1 MSDLS
6 AEEHV
11 SKAIALHESGALQES
26 TWHLRH
32 AAKQGH
38 PTGMLL
44 YALAC
49 RHGWGMRPNPR
60 EGVQWLRKAAESA
73 SLEIADDESQAKE
86 GKPVDAA
93 DRKTRKA
100 QFALSIYELGVSHM
114 NGWGIEQ
121 DKALALRCFE
131 IAACKLTTHR
141 LLLIITNRCLAWGDV
156 DALAEAGFCY
166 AQGIGCKKDL
176 KKSAKYYR
184 EAEARGMSMVGTSW

>member
-26 TWHLRH
+26 SWHLRH

-60 EGVQWLRKAAESA
+60 EAVQWLRKAADSA
-73 SLEIADDESQAKE
+73 SLEIADEEDQAKE
-86 GKPVDAA
+86 GKPVDVAE
-93 DRKTRKA
+93 RKTRKA

-131 IAACKLTTHR
+131 IAACKLDIHTVDSAC
-141 LLLIITNRCLAWGDV
+141 TNRRLAWGDV
-156 DALAEAGFCY
+156 DALAESGFCY

-176 KKSAKYYR
+176 KKSAKFYR
-184 EAEARGMSMVGTSW
+184 EAEAKGMSMVGNSW